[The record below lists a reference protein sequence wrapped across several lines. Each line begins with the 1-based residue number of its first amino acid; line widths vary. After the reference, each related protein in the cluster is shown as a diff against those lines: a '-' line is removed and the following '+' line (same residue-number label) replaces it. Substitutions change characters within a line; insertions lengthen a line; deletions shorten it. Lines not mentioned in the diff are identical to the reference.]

1 MKTKTDVTNN
11 GASAETKRSVSK
23 VISDW
28 LGRTE
33 LMLITMRR
41 YEALGRLAYYEPTVV
56 FFFFC
61 EPLEWRRDWYRRQ
74 GTLQREQVNVE

>member
-1 MKTKTDVTNN
+1 MTNN
-11 GASAETKRSVSK
+11 GAITETKRSVAK
-23 VISDW
+23 VIGDW

-33 LMLITMRR
+33 LMFITMRR
-41 YEALGRLAYYEPTVV
+41 HEALGRLVYYEPTVV
-56 FFFFC
+56 FFFC

>member
-11 GASAETKRSVSK
+11 GAITETKRSAAK
-23 VISDW
+23 VIGDW

-41 YEALGRLAYYEPTVV
+41 HEAMGRLAYEPTV
-56 FFFFC
+56 FF
-61 EPLEWRRDWYRRQ
+61 LRAVRVYQRQ
-74 GTLQREQVNVE
+74 GTLQREQVNLE